1 MASAHDLLVT
11 LASKDRL
18 AFLATFNARIW
29 EVVGGGPQ
37 GLKAGKRLAKKLDA
51 QRGLS
56 AVNPQPLPP
65 DGIAM
70 GYDLML
76 TLAHDLVRNRDGAK
90 GFLLDIDDWC
100 GTGWPRRWPFP
111 WPRPNWADVLKDPR
125 QGGLAVDFQLGGAIA
140 AAHLSAHFMDGEM
153 RDLFD
158 GASNSLLDVA
168 IG

>member
-70 GYDLML
+70 ARTVML
-76 TLAHDLVRNRDGAK
+76 KSPGSRKEAASGDAVGLV
-90 GFLLDIDDWC
+90 DIDLAEQPSQVTALRQARVRRP
-100 GTGWPRRWPFP
+100 GSPPRRFRTDRSGSGSARL
-111 WPRPNWADVLKDPR
+111 PRCPR
-125 QGGLAVDFQLGGAIA
+125 GEWIGATCHGECRSGQAQG
-140 AAHLSAHFMDGEM
+140 
-153 RDLFD
+153 
-158 GASNSLLDVA
+158 
-168 IG
+168 

>member
-90 GFLLDIDDWC
+90 GFLLDW
-100 GTGWPRRWPFP
+100 TVP
-111 WPRPNWADVLKDPR
+111 ALVE
-125 QGGLAVDFQLGGAIA
+125 GGAY
-140 AAHLSAHFMDGEM
+140 SAG
-153 RDLFD
+153 
-158 GASNSLLDVA
+158 S
-168 IG
+168 